1 MIDGI
6 LILLSALSAG
16 YFLII
21 TIYSGIGTS
30 FSFIW
35 LFFCALCL
43 FLSYGRWYYARNLER
58 IPRWV
63 PVSVVTTCIAGLVIF
78 GAVCIL
84 VFSGVAG

>member
-35 LFFCALCL
+35 LFSVPCACFYPTAGGITPETWSGFPDGCR
-43 FLSYGRWYYARNLER
+43 FLWS
-58 IPRWV
+58 P
-63 PVSVVTTCIAGLVIF
+63 PVSRAL
-78 GAVCIL
+78 
-84 VFSGVAG
+84 

>member
-43 FLSYGRWYYARNLER
+43 FLS
-58 IPRWV
+58 
-63 PVSVVTTCIAGLVIF
+63 
-78 GAVCIL
+78 
-84 VFSGVAG
+84 